1 MNDDDKAHPGRRSF
15 LKQLGMA
22 TAGAAAFGA
31 EAATPKARKD
41 VRRWDATTDL
51 LVMGSGVGGISAAIE
66 GRRAGLAT
74 LVLEKFQVPGGS
86 SSLSGGVCYLGGGT
100 ALQKALGF
108 HDTVED
114 MYRYMMAASGLYATE
129 DKIRLYCEGS
139 VAHFDWLVANG
150 VHYAQKFSE
159 EKEISIPDGSLY
171 YCGSEL
177 VHPYRELA
185 KPAPRGHVPPS
196 PHLIGGRDLMKA
208 LTKSA
213 LDLGATLKLRCSA
226 ERLIVEGDGRIA
238 GAEVIDENGKRLN
251 IRARRGVVLAAGGF
265 IHNRA
270 MIERFAP
277 ELARCSVPW
286 GRAGDLGQGILMGMA
301 VGGATQRMH
310 HGFVI
315 LPMYPPETI
324 LNGILVNSR
333 GQRFVPEDGYYGLV
347 GHEIAYKLDDGIAYM
362 IVGKAHAFAWK
373 DFRFNVAA
381 EGATIAELEQKLKLP
396 EGALVQTVD
405 YYNRHAKDKRDPLL
419 HKADK
424 YIAPIREA
432 PFVAY
437 DVGLKNTFMPVH
449 TFGGLQTNTDA
460 QVINAWGEAI
470 PGLYATGRT
479 SAGLPV
485 APYIGSGVSIGDG
498 SFFGRRAGQHAAR
511 SKA

>member
-1 MNDDDKAHPGRRSF
+1 MSDTKAGTGRRGF
-15 LKQLGMA
+15 LKQIGLA
-22 TAGAAAFGA
+22 AAGAAAFGA
-31 EAATPKARKD
+31 EAATPKASKS

-51 LVMGSGVGGISAAIE
+51 LVMGSGAGGISAALE
-66 GRRAGLAT
+66 ARRNGIQA
-74 LVLEKFQVPGGS
+74 LVLEKFNVPGGS

-108 HDTVED
+108 TDTVED
-114 MYRYMMAASGLYATE
+114 MYRYMMAASGLYADE
-129 DKIRLYCEGS
+129 KKIQLYCEGS

-177 VHPYRELA
+177 VHPYREQA
-185 KPAPRGHVPPS
+185 RPAPRGHVPPS

-208 LTKSA
+208 LTKA
-213 LDLGATLKLRCSA
+213 ATDAGAQLKLRCSA
-226 ERLIVEGDGRIA
+226 ERLILESDSSVA
-238 GAEVIDENGKRLN
+238 GAEVVDEQGKRLN

-270 MIERFAP
+270 MLERFAP

-301 VGGATQRMH
+301 VGGAVQRMH

-347 GHEIAYKLDDGIAYM
+347 GHEIAFKLDDGQAYM
-362 IVGKAHAFAWK
+362 VVDKAHAFGWK

-381 EGATIAELEQKLKLP
+381 EAPSIAELEGKLKLP
-396 EGALVQTVD
+396 EGVLVQTVE
-405 YYNRHAKDKRDPLL
+405 YYNRYAKDKRDPLL
-419 HKADK
+419 HKAEK
-424 YIAPIREA
+424 YLAPLKEA

-460 QVINAWGEAI
+460 QVINAWGDPI
-470 PGLYATGRT
+470 PGLYASGRT

-498 SFFGRRAGQHAAR
+498 TFFGRRAGRHAAGR
-511 SKA
+511 KA

>member
-1 MNDDDKAHPGRRSF
+1 MSTSDRSRRSF
-15 LKQLGMA
+15 LKQLGLA
-22 TAGAAAFGA
+22 TAGAATFGA
-31 EAATPKARKD
+31 EAAAPKARKD

-66 GRRAGLAT
+66 ARRGGIEVM
-74 LVLEKFQVPGGS
+74 VLEKFQVPGGS

-108 HDTVED
+108 EDSVED
-114 MYRYMMAASGLYATE
+114 MYRYMMAASGLYASE

-150 VHYAQKFSE
+150 VQYAQKFSA

-177 VHPYRELA
+177 VHPYRDVA

-208 LTKSA
+208 LTHSA
-213 LDLGATLKLRCSA
+213 LGLGATLKLRASA
-226 ERLIVEGDGRIA
+226 ERLIVESDGTIS
-238 GAEVIDENGKRLN
+238 GAVVDDNGKRLN

-270 MIERFAP
+270 MVERFAP

-301 VGGATQRMH
+301 VGGATLRMH

-315 LPMYPPETI
+315 LPMYPPENI
-324 LNGILVNSR
+324 LKGVLVNSR
-333 GQRFVPEDGYYGLV
+333 GQRFVAEDGYYGLV

-362 IVGKAHAFAWK
+362 IVDKSNAFAWK

-381 EGATIAELEQKLKLP
+381 EAPTIAELEGKLKLP
-396 EGALVQTVD
+396 EGTLMQTVE
-405 YYNRHAKDKRDPLL
+405 YYNRHARDRRDPLL
-419 HKADK
+419 YKSEK
-424 YIAPIREA
+424 FLAPIKEA

-460 QVINAWGEAI
+460 QVINAWGEPI

-498 SFFGRRAGQHAAR
+498 SFFGRRAGRHAAGR
-511 SKA
+511 KA

>member
-1 MNDDDKAHPGRRSF
+1 MSDQDKPDTSRRRF
-15 LKQLGMA
+15 LQQLGMA

-31 EAATPKARKD
+31 EAATPERRKD

-51 LVMGSGVGGISAAIE
+51 LIMGSGAAGISAAIE
-66 GRRAGLAT
+66 ARRAGIEA
-74 LVLEKFQVPGGS
+74 LVLEKFHVPGGS

-108 HDTVED
+108 SDTVED
-114 MYRYMMAASGLYATE
+114 MTRYMMAASGLYAPE

-150 VHYAQKFSE
+150 VHYAQKFSA

-177 VHPYRELA
+177 VHPFRDLA

-213 LDLGATLKLRCSA
+213 EALGAKLKLRCSA
-226 ERLIVEGDGRIA
+226 ERLIVESDGSISGAVVDDNGTRI
-238 GAEVIDENGKRLN
+238 N
-251 IRARRGVVLAAGGF
+251 IRARKGVVLAAGGF

-270 MIERFAP
+270 MVERFAP
-277 ELARCSVPW
+277 ELAQCSVPW

-301 VGGATQRMH
+301 VGGAVQRMH

-315 LPMYPPETI
+315 IPMYPPESI
-324 LNGILVNSR
+324 LNGILVNAR
-333 GQRFVPEDGYYGLV
+333 GQRFVPEDGYYGLI
-347 GHEIAYKLDDGIAYM
+347 GHELAFKQDGVAWM
-362 IVGKAHAFAWK
+362 IVDKTNAFTWK

-381 EGATIAELEQKLKLP
+381 EAPTIAELEGKLQLP
-396 EGALVQTVD
+396 EGALVQTVE
-405 YYNRHAKDKRDPLL
+405 YYNRHAKDQRDPLL
-419 HKADK
+419 HKSGK
-424 YIAPIREA
+424 FLAPLQQA
-432 PFVAY
+432 PYVAY
-437 DVGLKNTFMPVH
+437 DMGLKNTFTPVH
-449 TFGGLQTNTDA
+449 TFGGLQTSVDG
-460 QVINAWGEAI
+460 QVINAWGEPI
-470 PGLYATGRT
+470 PGLYANGRT

-485 APYIGSGVSIGDG
+485 APYIGSGISIGDG
-498 SFFGRRAGQHAAR
+498 TFFGRRAARHAAGR
-511 SKA
+511 KA

>member
-1 MNDDDKAHPGRRSF
+1 MSENQPDTSRRSF
-15 LKQLGMA
+15 LKHLGLA
-22 TAGAAAFGA
+22 TAGAASFGA
-31 EAATPKARKD
+31 EAATPKPRKEI
-41 VRRWDATTDL
+41 RRWDATTDL

-66 GRRAGLAT
+66 GRRGGLDT

-108 HDTVED
+108 TDTVED
-114 MYRYMMAASGLYATE
+114 MYRYMMAASGLYASE

-150 VHYAQKFSE
+150 VHYAQKFSV

-177 VHPYRELA
+177 VHPYRDLA
-185 KPAPRGHVPPS
+185 RPAPRGHVPPS

-226 ERLIVEGDGRIA
+226 ERLIVENDGSIA
-238 GAEVIDENGKRLN
+238 GAVVTDENGKTLN

-270 MIERFAP
+270 MLERFAP
-277 ELARCSVPW
+277 ELAACSVPW

-315 LPMYPPETI
+315 LPMYPPEGI
-324 LNGILVNSR
+324 LNGILVNQR
-333 GQRFVPEDGYYGLV
+333 GQRFVPEDGYYGLL
-347 GHEIAYKLDDGIAYM
+347 GHEIAFKQDGGIAYM
-362 IVGKAHAFAWK
+362 IVDKDNAFAWK

-381 EGATIAELEQKLKLP
+381 EAPTIAELEGKLKLP
-396 EGALVQTVD
+396 EGALAQTVE
-405 YYNRHAKDKRDPLL
+405 YYNRHARDKRDPLL
-419 HKADK
+419 HKSEK
-424 YIAPIREA
+424 FLAPLAQA
-432 PFVAY
+432 PFTAY
-437 DVGLKNTFMPVH
+437 DVGLKNSFMPVH

-511 SKA
+511 RKA